1 MSLVQAV
8 ITKKYLLLGADQ
20 RAIKKDI
27 IKENCNKIIKINDE
41 IMFGCTGGAIDN
53 SILFEGFC
61 GYNEDIGYY
70 NLDKSYNDLTYKEF
84 VSIIRNQY
92 NQMYS
97 EHKNTSN
104 LTKYHIN
111 SIVCGYNNSDF
122 EITTFSMNTSY
133 TSDGI
138 RVAKRNISL
147 PFFCISL
154 GDEKH
159 FKNLDNTI
167 GLSFL
172 IKSELELSQ
181 CKEIMKNV
189 IQKGST
195 FDKTINSNVNFEVIY
210 RR

>member
-1 MSLVQAV
+1 M
-8 ITKKYLLLGADQ
+8 
-20 RAIKKDI
+20 
-27 IKENCNKIIKINDE
+27 
-41 IMFGCTGGAIDN
+41 
-53 SILFEGFC
+53 
-61 GYNEDIGYY
+61 
-70 NLDKSYNDLTYKEF
+70 
-84 VSIIRNQY
+84 
-92 NQMYS
+92 
-97 EHKNTSN
+97 
-104 LTKYHIN
+104 TKYHIN

-122 EITTFSMNTSY
+122 EITIFSMNTSY

-189 IQKGST
+189 IQKGSI